1 MNYQALAELLFPNIK
16 TTPADMEARYPKRDL
31 PEGAKVTRFAPSPTG
46 FVHFGGLFPTRI
58 SERLAHQSNGVFYLR
73 IEDTDAKRKVEGA
86 EANLIEVY
94 RYYGIHFDEG
104 VTENGEI
111 GAYGPYRQSERA
123 EIYHTFA
130 KDLVL
135 QGKAYPC
142 FCTEEEVSAIRAEQE
157 AQKLTP
163 GYYGKWAVW
172 RDASI
177 EQIEAKLAQKTPF
190 VLRFRS
196 EGDASRKVKFT
207 DLIKG
212 NIEVT
217 ENEIDHVLLK
227 SDGIPTYHF
236 AHAVDDHLM
245 GTTHVVRCEEWLPS
259 LPFHLQLFQALGFK
273 MPKYLHISQLMKLEG
288 GSKKKLSKRN
298 NEASM
303 QFYKE
308 AGYPPQSVVEY
319 IMTLLNS
326 NYEEWR
332 MQNTDKDFC
341 DFPFSI
347 KKMSPSGCLFDF
359 DKLNDVSKN
368 TISRMSADQVY
379 AAICAWAKEF
389 DPEFYA
395 LLAEDADYAK
405 KILSIGRG
413 IPKPRKDLTT
423 WRDARPY
430 MALFYD
436 ALFARKDAMPNT
448 FAKEDIAS
456 ALQAFLASYD
466 PSDDM
471 NTWFSKIKEIAQSL
485 GFAPETKLYKQNP
498 QDYKGHVGDVSAFI
512 RIALTG
518 QVNSPD
524 LYTVMQIL
532 GTKRVNARIA
542 DAIALL

>member
-1 MNYQALAELLFPNIK
+1 MNYQALADLLFPNIK

-142 FCTEEEVSAIRAEQE
+142 FCTEEEVSAIRTEQE

-177 EQIEAKLAQKTPF
+177 EQIEAKLTQNAPF

-245 GTTHVVRCEEWLPS
+245 GTTHVVRGEEWLPS

-332 MQNTDKDFC
+332 AQNADKDFC

-379 AAICAWAKEF
+379 DAICAWAKEF
-389 DPEFYA
+389 DPEFHA
-395 LLAEDADYAK
+395 LLTEDADYAK

-436 ALFARKDAMPNT
+436 ALFTRKDAMPDA

-466 PSDDM
+466 SSDDM

-498 QDYKGHVGDVSAFI
+498 SDYKGHVGDVSAFI

-532 GTKRVNARIA
+532 GTERVNARIA

>member
-1 MNYQALAELLFPNIK
+1 MNYQALADLLFPHIQ

-58 SERLAHQSNGVFYLR
+58 SERLAHQSGGVFYLR

-104 VTENGEI
+104 VTENGEN

-142 FCTEEEVSAIRAEQE
+142 FCTEEEVATIRLEQE

-172 RDASI
+172 RDAPI
-177 EQIEAKLAQKTPF
+177 EQIEEKLSQNAPF

-196 EGDASRKVKFT
+196 EGDALRKVKFT

-245 GTTHVVRCEEWLPS
+245 GTTHVVRGEEWLPS

-308 AGYPPQSVVEY
+308 AGYPPESVVEY

-332 MQNTDKDFC
+332 AQNGDKDFC

-368 TISRMSADQVY
+368 TISRMTAEQVY
-379 AAICAWAKEF
+379 DAICAWAQEF
-389 DPEFYA
+389 DPEFYV
-395 LLAEDADYAK
+395 LLASDADYAK

-436 ALFARKDAMPNT
+436 ALFARKDAMPDA
-448 FAKEDIAS
+448 FAKEDIIS
-456 ALQAFLASYD
+456 ALQLFLASYD
-466 PSDDM
+466 ANDDM
-471 NTWFSKIKEIAQSL
+471 NTWFSKIKDIAQNL

-498 QDYKGHVGDVSAFI
+498 QDYKGHVGDISAFI

-518 QVNSPD
+518 QANSPD

-532 GTKRVNARIA
+532 GKERVFLRIT
-542 DAIALL
+542 DAISLL